1 VTAQAP
7 TTQRTEADDRTLGR
21 AGEPVRALI
30 FSSGAFDTAIHL
42 GVVHALLVTRAPPPD
57 VVLGISAG
65 AVNAVALAEILQAG
79 TEQCEGD
86 DEKALAL
93 RVARFREIFEA
104 YQNCPAD
111 VIDAMLP
118 DTYEI
123 DTHRPLRP
131 MHLPVHEAREREYRR
146 GAQASRSGFI
156 TLYNQLMRLPLS
168 IGTLTRLLRRVL
180 GLSAALDQPKWR
192 RLVAGLVEGFRLWM
206 LLGEHL
212 HEFAALL
219 PPVIAAVALPRPSA
233 AVRQDEPG
241 VNAATLIFRSRF
253 WETGRGQL
261 ERAGGILLLSS
272 FWLFLSLLIFGLIG
286 LVGVLAS
293 GLLLAITGNTAT
305 ALELLARAREAP
317 GIAAAI
323 MAGSVLVGAVVIA
336 LILGAR
342 GDLKR
347 STTLRVLV
355 NFALLVMGW
364 AALFSAAVVGL
375 SVVLRALVQ
384 PAVRALGWAPV
395 VMVSPAF
402 VGAVV
407 MVLAVALLVSA
418 IAVRGRLSTSLLAIF
433 NLADS
438 LLDPHP
444 LRQFFVRVFDP
455 GYYGQIDM
463 DAVVDRAIK
472 RDEAAAEQPGG
483 NKTVAGYAKPGPRA
497 VHVALAVADLTSGE
511 LQVLDSNVLVV
522 DALLAATAV
531 TPLFPPVLI
540 GGRLRID
547 AANVATQA
555 TVALLD
561 FLRPRIRR
569 DATAVHVYTVS
580 PLPLSAKE
588 LGPDPARATDDG
600 DYTDL
605 VQVAARALQLQ
616 RFRDAHLDRKLT
628 HVFSKAL
635 PPTGKAICEVD
646 RPDGTGTETFLRTW
660 MYPVEP
666 EQPLDLTQRIAAATT
681 TAERR
686 RLVAEAVAG
695 GCRAALQNFIGVH
708 AASTSGN
715 GSRVVPCLKAVTSY
729 RQRHG
734 QALDFPG
741 SAKPGW
747 APSETGPGLSEVC
760 EHCMLQ
766 RGSDPPLPRH
776 FPLPVATGPAVDW
789 GFERDLPVV
798 PAPPSDTAT
807 EETRSWAAAWEKTR
821 WPRPRGEGDPKSRPT
836 ISLLFSGGVFRG
848 VYQMGVLN
856 ALEVARVRPDV
867 VAGASIGS
875 ITAAMVAR
883 VFREE
888 HEHERRARIARLA
901 ATYLTLDRLV
911 LTDRFADFIRVLTIR
926 AANSRFSL
934 READRV
940 FRIFDEAWPL
950 AYERELRSVT
960 AGLERLFYV
969 SPFELLALV
978 EAFRAQDLG
987 KVNLLLR
994 GALREFLS
1002 RMGVGNQILG
1012 AEPLALLIAE
1022 HVLSGLPQ
1030 YTPDRP
1036 GTVPFQAFLDDG
1048 IHFLATSTNLTR
1060 GRLEILGGD
1069 DPPPSLDREATLL
1082 DGLLASS
1089 AFPAVFR
1096 PRWSW
1101 EIMPRARDHDQYID
1115 GGVTD
1120 NLPLD
1125 AVAQFL
1131 HHASEVGRLDPRPR
1145 QGTVPHLLICGSLEP
1160 RYRPLSTAR
1169 QAELQF
1175 NWPALWTHARELSYN
1190 SKLDNYAVFQRN
1202 LRAVV
1207 QAEKAGGQLGL
1218 LDLELIAVKPEWLC
1232 STFAFHPMMGFR
1244 RRRQAASIAHGCAST
1259 LLELGARCT
1268 TEQGSAWFD
1277 AWGID
1282 RTHLPDA
1289 EASLREDPYQP
1300 RRQVAEHE
1308 CWFVPG
1314 LRCPFSAGALSEL
1327 GLPEATARELVTIY
1341 HACGKRETHRPDEPK
1356 EARDVDLA

>member
-1 VTAQAP
+1 VTAQAEAAAEH
-7 TTQRTEADDRTLGR
+7 TETEDRTLGR
-21 AGEPVRALI
+21 DGEPVRALV
-30 FSSGAFDTAIHL
+30 FSSGAFDTAMHL

-79 TEQCEGD
+79 TEQCGSD
-86 DEKALAL
+86 DEKALPL

-104 YQNCPAD
+104 YLNCPAD

-156 TLYNQLMRLPLS
+156 ALYNQLMRLPLS
-168 IGTLTRLLRRVL
+168 VGTLTRLARRVL
-180 GLSAALDQPKWR
+180 GFRAAFDQPKWR
-192 RLVAGLVEGFRLWM
+192 RLVAGVVEGFRLWM

-219 PPVIAAVALPRPSA
+219 RPVIAAVTLPRPSA

-253 WETGRGQL
+253 WETVRGQL
-261 ERAGGILLLSS
+261 ERAGAFLLLASL
-272 FWLFLSLLIFGLIG
+272 WLFGSAAVLLIIG
-286 LVGVLAS
+286 LVGALAS
-293 GLLLAITGNTAT
+293 SLFLAIIGKAGALLGLLRG
-305 ALELLARAREAP
+305 ARAPP
-317 GIAAAI
+317 GTAAAMI
-323 MAGSVLVGAVVIA
+323 AGSLTVGIIVIA
-336 LILGAR
+336 LVLGAR

-347 STTLRVLV
+347 GTTLRVLV
-355 NFALLVMGW
+355 NFALLVLAW
-364 AALFSAAVVGL
+364 AAFFSAAVVGL
-375 SVVLRALVQ
+375 SVVLRALVT
-384 PAVRALGWAPV
+384 VR
-395 VMVSPAF
+395 PAF
-402 VGAVV
+402 IGAVFL
-407 MVLAVALLVSA
+407 VLAVALFA
-418 IAVRGRLSTSLLAIF
+418 ATIAAGRRLSTSLLAIY

-438 LLDPHP
+438 LLNPHP

-463 DAVVDRAIK
+463 DAVVDRAIQ
-472 RDEAAAEQPGG
+472 RDDSAADQPGG
-483 NKTVAGYAKPGPRA
+483 NKTVAGYARPGPRA

-588 LGPDPARATDDG
+588 LGPPPASATDDNS
-600 DYTDL
+600 YTDL
-605 VQVAARALQLQ
+605 VQVTARALQLQ

-635 PPTGKAICEVD
+635 PPNGKAICEIP
-646 RPDGTGTETFLRTW
+646 RPDGAGTETFLRTW

-666 EQPLDLTQRIAAATT
+666 EQPLDLNQGIAAAKT
-681 TAERR
+681 TADRR
-686 RLVAEAVAG
+686 RIVAEAVAA
-695 GCRAALQNFIGVH
+695 GCRAAMQNFIGVH
-708 AASTSGN
+708 AATTSGN
-715 GSRVVPCLKAVTSY
+715 GARAVGCLRAVTSY
-729 RQRHG
+729 RERHD
-734 QALDFPG
+734 QELDFPG

-747 APSETGPGLSEVC
+747 GPSETGPGLSEVC
-760 EHCMLQ
+760 EHCVLQ
-766 RGSDPPLPRH
+766 RGAEPPLERH
-776 FPLPVATGPAVDW
+776 FPLPSATGPAVDW

-798 PAPPSDTAT
+798 PAPPSDTAS
-807 EETRSWAAAWEKTR
+807 EETRSWASAWVNAD
-821 WPRPRGEGDPKSRPT
+821 WPRPRGDADAKSRPT

-856 ALEVARVRPDV
+856 ALEIARVRPDV

-888 HEHERRARIARLA
+888 HEHERRGRIVRLA

-926 AANSRFSL
+926 AANSQFSL

-950 AYERELRSVT
+950 AYERELRSVA

-987 KVNLLLR
+987 EVNSLMR
-994 GALREFLS
+994 AALREFLT

-1048 IHFLATSTNLTR
+1048 IHFLATTTNLTR

-1145 QGTVPHLLICGSLEP
+1145 QGRVPHLLICGSLEP
-1160 RYRPLSTAR
+1160 RYRPLSTAG

-1175 NWPALWTHARELSYN
+1175 NWPALLTHARELSYN
-1190 SKLDNYAVFQRN
+1190 SKLDTYAVFQRN

-1207 QAEKAGGQLGL
+1207 QAQGAAGPLDL
-1218 LDLELIAVKPEWLC
+1218 LDLEVLAVKPEWLC

-1244 RRRQAASIAHGCAST
+1244 RQRQAASIAHGCAST
-1259 LLELGARCT
+1259 LLELGARCAT
-1268 TEQGSAWFD
+1268 AQGSAWFD

-1289 EASLREDPYQP
+1289 EASRREDPYQP
-1300 RRQVAEHE
+1300 RREVAEHE

-1341 HACGKRETHRPDEPK
+1341 HACGKRETHRPDRSK
-1356 EARDVDLA
+1356 EARDVGLA

>member
-1 VTAQAP
+1 VTAQAA
-7 TTQRTEADDRTLGR
+7 TATEHTESEDRTLGR
-21 AGEPVRALI
+21 DGEPVRALV
-30 FSSGAFDTAIHL
+30 FSSGAFDTAMHL

-57 VVLGISAG
+57 VALGISAG

-79 TEQCEGD
+79 TEQCGGD
-86 DEKALAL
+86 DEKALPL

-156 TLYNQLMRLPLS
+156 ALYNQLMRLPLS
-168 IGTLTRLLRRVL
+168 IGTLTRLVRRVL
-180 GLSAALDQPKWR
+180 GLSAAWDQPKWR
-192 RLVAGLVEGFRLWM
+192 RVMAVMVEGFRLWM

-219 PPVIAAVALPRPSA
+219 RPVMAAVALPRPSA
-233 AVRQDEPG
+233 AVKKDEPG

-253 WETGRGQL
+253 WETVRGQL
-261 ERAGGILLLSS
+261 ERAGGVLLLSS
-272 FWLFLSLLIFGLIG
+272 FWLLVSVLILGLIG
-286 LVGVLAS
+286 LVGALAS
-293 GLLLAITGNTAT
+293 GVFLAVTGNPGR
-305 ALELLARAREAP
+305 ALELVDRARAVP
-317 GIAAAI
+317 GTAAAV
-323 MAGSVLVGAVVIA
+323 MAGSVLMGAIVIA
-336 LILGAR
+336 LVFGAR
-342 GDLKR
+342 GDLQR
-347 STTLRVLV
+347 GTTLRVLV
-355 NFALLVMGW
+355 NFALLVLAW

-375 SVVLRALVQ
+375 SVVLTPVVRVPPTFIGAVILALV
-384 PAVRALGWAPV
+384 
-395 VMVSPAF
+395 F
-402 VGAVV
+402 
-407 MVLAVALLVSA
+407 ALLA
-418 IAVRGRLSTSLLAIF
+418 ATIAARRRLSTSLLAIY

-455 GYYGQIDM
+455 GYYGQVDM
-463 DAVVDRAIK
+463 DAVVDRAIQ
-472 RDEAAAEQPGG
+472 RDESAADQPGG
-483 NKTVAGYAKPGPRA
+483 NKTVAGYARPGPRA

-511 LQVLDSNVLVV
+511 LQVLDGNVLVV

-569 DATAVHVYTVS
+569 DATAVHVYTVW

-588 LGPDPARATDDG
+588 LGPDPARATDDSN
-600 DYTDL
+600 YTDL
-605 VQVAARALQLQ
+605 VDVATRALQLQ

-635 PPTGKAICEVD
+635 PPSGKALCEID

-666 EQPLDLTQRIAAATT
+666 EQPLDLNQRIAAAKT

-686 RLVAEAVAG
+686 RIVAEAVAG
-695 GCRAALQNFIGVH
+695 GCRAAMQNFIGVH
-708 AASTSGN
+708 AATTSGN
-715 GSRVVPCLKAVTSY
+715 GSRAVGCLKAVTSY

-734 QALDFPG
+734 QAADFPG

-747 APSETGPGLSEVC
+747 DPSETGPGLFEVC
-760 EHCMLQ
+760 EHCVLQ
-766 RGSDPPLPRH
+766 QGAGPPLPRH
-776 FPLPVATGPAVDW
+776 FPLPSATGPAVDW

-798 PAPPSDTAT
+798 PAPPSDTGS
-807 EETRSWAAAWEKTR
+807 EETRSWASAWVDAR
-821 WPRPRGEGDPKSRPT
+821 WPRPRGDGDPKSRPT

-856 ALEVARVRPDV
+856 ALEIARVRPDV

-875 ITAAMVAR
+875 ITAAMAAR

-888 HEHERRARIARLA
+888 HEHERRARIARLS

-926 AANSRFSL
+926 AANSRFSP

-940 FRIFDEAWPL
+940 FRIYDEAWPPT
-950 AYERELRSVT
+950 YQRELRSVV

-978 EAFRAQDLG
+978 EAFRAQDVG
-987 KVNLLLR
+987 EVNQLMR
-994 GALREFLS
+994 AALREWLT

-1022 HVLSGLPQ
+1022 HVLSGLPR

-1036 GTVPFQAFLDDG
+1036 GTVPFQAFLDNG

-1131 HHASEVGRLDPRPR
+1131 HHASEVGRVDPRPR
-1145 QGTVPHLLICGSLEP
+1145 QGSVPHLLICGSLEP
-1160 RYRPLSTAR
+1160 RYRPLSIAG

-1175 NWPALWTHARELSYN
+1175 NWPALWTHARQLSYN
-1190 SKLDNYAVFQRN
+1190 NKLDAYGVFQRN

-1207 QAEKAGGQLGL
+1207 QAQNSAGPLGL
-1218 LDLELIAVKPEWLC
+1218 LDLEVLAVKPEWLC

-1259 LLELGARCT
+1259 LFELGSRCAT
-1268 TEQGSAWFD
+1268 AQGSAWFD

-1300 RRQVAEHE
+1300 RSQVAEHE
-1308 CWFVPG
+1308 CWFVSG
-1314 LRCPFSAGALSEL
+1314 LRCPFSADALSEL
-1327 GLPEATARELVTIY
+1327 GLPEATARELVSIY
-1341 HACGKRETHRPDEPK
+1341 HACGKRETHRPDRSK
-1356 EARDVDLA
+1356 EARDVGPA